1 MRLKLFSSLIA
12 VCAVVMAA
20 GCTSEL
26 NLEEEIDLTITV
38 GGDSLSLPV
47 GTTEQFRISD
57 FLNPDSVEYLFVD
70 ENGNYF
76 LELSQTFE
84 EQVSVSDYAEDMA
97 VEGIMQTFGDK
108 NYSVPEDLYD
118 ASRPDE
124 AVSVEFDFDEQFTY
138 LFSLEDAKDSGLVS
152 IRSVYLEDTYM
163 VPRVHISS
171 DKPIPASLTM
181 SLDIVV
187 PDKYSFEASP
197 SVNGNIVSYEGSVNS
212 EGDVEFA
219 PVALDSIALN
229 LEEGDPFEFEDSFRV
244 DNMSISIDGNQAQA
258 FEGASLT
265 VSSSVSAGAEDGKMH
280 PREFYGKVDIHLD
293 EVVNQF
299 ELTDIPEYLKNE
311 DVYLDFFS
319 PYATVSL
326 TTNAGVPFL
335 IDATVEPYSASGT
348 VSPIDLTLAAPV
360 SDDEAV
366 QETLEYWLSSENADV
381 PSGYQWVEADIRSL
395 LSRIPD
401 RLDVMINTYSDL
413 SREEDQ
419 YINCH
424 AQYSFDGEIK
434 FVLPFA
440 FGENLY
446 VPVRDTMPNVPV
458 EIGQALT
465 NADVSVNGSITNTFP
480 MALNVSGYFLDSNYG
495 KLDITL
501 GTQRVESAG
510 ADGAPVT
517 SPLNIRVNKSPVA
530 EQIAYFVLELE
541 LLAGQDPGVDISEN
555 SWVQAELE
563 FGIPGG
569 LTLDLNNL

>member
-1 MRLKLFSSLIA
+1 MRLKLFSSLIT

-26 NLEEEIDLTITV
+26 NLDEEIDLTVTV

-47 GTTEQFRISD
+47 GTTEQFSISD
-57 FLNPDSVEYLFVD
+57 FLNPDSVQYLFVD
-70 ENGNYF
+70 ENGNYY

-84 EQVSVSDYAEDMA
+84 EQVSVSDYAEEMA
-97 VEGIMQTFGDK
+97 VDGILQTFGDK
-108 NYSVPEDLYD
+108 NYSVPENLYD
-118 ASRPDE
+118 ASQPE
-124 AVSVEFDFDEQFTY
+124 GTISVPFEFDEEFTY
-138 LFSLEDAKDSGLVS
+138 LFSLEEARDSGLVS

-163 VPRVHISS
+163 VPHVHIAS
-171 DKPIPASLTM
+171 DKPIPASMTM
-181 SLDIVV
+181 SLDIIV

-212 EGDVEFA
+212 EGDVEFV
-219 PVALDSIALN
+219 PVMMDSIALN
-229 LEEGDPFEFEDSFRV
+229 LEEGDSFEFEDNFRV
-244 DNMSISIDGNQAQA
+244 DNMSISIDGQDVQD

-265 VSSSVSAGAEDGKMH
+265 VSSSVSAGADDGKMH

-335 IDATVEPYSASGT
+335 IDAAVEPYSENGT

-366 QETLEYWLSSENADV
+366 QETLEYWLSSENTDV

-401 RLDVMINTYSDL
+401 RLEVLINTYTDI

-419 YINCH
+419 YVNCH
-424 AQYSFDGEIK
+424 ALYSFNGEIK

-446 VPVRDTMPNVPV
+446 VPVRDTISGIPAEV
-458 EIGQALT
+458 GQALA
-465 NADVSVNGSITNTFP
+465 NADVSVSGSITNTFP
-480 MALNVSGYFLDSNYG
+480 VALNVSGYFLDSNYG
-495 KLDITL
+495 KLDISV
-501 GTQRVESAG
+501 GMQRVESAG

-541 LLAGQDPGVDISEN
+541 LLAGQEPGVDISES

-569 LTLDLNNL
+569 LTLDLNNI